1 MAKNIYFRLNAMTM
15 YMKRFFIP
23 LVCTCFFCLVLLPSA
38 KSQVFY
44 IGVQA
49 GPTYSWYKSPPSDVI
64 LSSSGWGHNIGFFL
78 RYGKRPFY
86 QVGFD
91 WTRDDNDFS
100 AYFPQFDVKFEDKVP
115 FHNFDFS
122 IKVGYEIVQT
132 PYFKW
137 SVFGGPFIGRSLLF
151 KTNDFDFAK
160 TDFINPQV
168 GLIAGT
174 GFQITNFIIS
184 IDYNLH
190 LSGLFTPVDVEGFD
204 VDFSGKLQILSIKFG
219 MQF

>member
-1 MAKNIYFRLNAMTM
+1 MAKNIYFRHNPKANQ
-15 YMKRFFIP
+15 MKKYLIQ
-23 LVCTCFFCLVLLPSA
+23 LVCVLFFGVVFLPAA

-44 IGVQA
+44 IGFQA
-49 GPTYSWYKSPPSDVI
+49 GPTYSWYTSPPSDIV
-64 LSSSGWGHNIGFFL
+64 LSSKGWGHNIGFFL

-86 QVGFD
+86 QIGFD

-100 AYFPQFDVKFEDKVP
+100 AEFPEFGVKLEDKVP

-122 IKVGYEIVQT
+122 VKVGYELIQT

-137 SVFGGPFIGRSLLF
+137 SVFAGPFIGRSLLF
-151 KTNDFDFAK
+151 KTNDFDFEK
-160 TDFINPQV
+160 TDFINPQY
-168 GLIAGT
+168 GLITGT

-184 IDYNLH
+184 FDYNLH
-190 LSGLFTPVDVEGFD
+190 LSGLFTPVEVDGFD
-204 VDFSGKLQILSIKFG
+204 VDFSGKLQIVSIKVG